1 MHQHGTVR
9 YYTTGQLARL
19 LNCYPWQLQKLF
31 DRRLV
36 DEPQRVGNVR
46 MYSEADVAAVKAAL
60 RRCGYTAE
68 ASHAGS

>member
-1 MHQHGTVR
+1 MSVRGNVR
-9 YYTTGQLARL
+9 YFTTGQLARL

-46 MYSEADVAAVKAAL
+46 MYSEADVPAIRVAL

-68 ASHAGS
+68 ASHAAS